1 MNCPKCNTAVN
12 DDAVFCNDCGYK
24 LSGDG
29 QILSTNALTTVQEK
43 SAKIFDR
50 TTYSTLTK
58 VLFFSASISVVGGV
72 LGMFNQLI
80 GGYIFAI
87 PVAFMYLV
95 IVYRA
100 IMTFIDI
107 NAITDEILA
116 QELRHMLTFFAYSLF
131 LITIASMVLGISFA
145 IESWEV
151 VALFTVLLSVLS
163 GLVAISI
170 IISFVIF
177 LAASVRIKQK

>member
-1 MNCPKCNTAVN
+1 
-12 DDAVFCNDCGYK
+12 
-24 LSGDG
+24 
-29 QILSTNALTTVQEK
+29 
-43 SAKIFDR
+43 
-50 TTYSTLTK
+50 
-58 VLFFSASISVVGGV
+58 
-72 LGMFNQLI
+72 
-80 GGYIFAI
+80 
-87 PVAFMYLV
+87 MYLV
-95 IVYRA
+95 IIYRA

-145 IESWEV
+145 FESWEV